1 MEILVVD
8 DSEPIRENFRTLFEK
23 YEEFLLIEAKDGQ
36 EALEIL
42 KSNKNISLIICDIKM
57 PVMDGF
63 TLLEKVSSDQELK
76 SIPFFFHTTEM
87 SPTKQKLAKKLG
99 VKAWLPKPFKERHMI
114 TVIKQALKMNLPN

>member
-1 MEILVVD
+1 LDILIVD
-8 DSEPIRENFRTLFEK
+8 DSEPIRETFRKLFEK
-23 YEEFLLIEAKDGQ
+23 YEELLFIEAKDGQ

-42 KSNKNISLIICDIKM
+42 KSNKSISLIICDIKM

-76 SIPFFFHTTEM
+76 TIPFFFHTTEM

-99 VKAWLPKPFKERHMI
+99 AKAWLPKPFKERQMI
-114 TVIKQALKMNLPN
+114 AVIQQALKITLPN

>member
-8 DSEPIRENFRTLFEK
+8 DSEPIRENFRKLFEK

-42 KSNKNISLIICDIKM
+42 KSNKSISLIICDIKM

-99 VKAWLPKPFKERHMI
+99 VKAWLPKPFKESHMI